1 MIIGEGNKMGNNIV
15 NNYCSTMTSIIADT
29 IKNYERNV
37 AEIKRIEEELNDL
50 NHEIELSSPKDLY
63 KGYLMYKAIRE
74 LRIER
79 RRCKEEN
86 ELLADMYD
94 YFNGQQGQA
103 FKSKMQS
110 IQGTSVKLQATQE
123 ARTYQP
129 RQRNDLTITDKHST
143 ATKPFQEML
152 DDFNKNKAY
161 MKNGKLR
168 R

>member
-1 MIIGEGNKMGNNIV
+1 MGNNIV
-15 NNYCSTMTSIIADT
+15 NNYCSTMSQIIADT

-103 FKSKMQS
+103 FKSKIQQ
-110 IQGTSVKLQATQE
+110 IQGNSMKIKDAQE
-123 ARTYQP
+123 RRTYRP
-129 RQRNDLTITDKHST
+129 KQRDDLTCTDVRSEAH
-143 ATKPFQEML
+143 KPFEQML
-152 DDFNKNKAY
+152 KEFNESKAY
-161 MKNGKLR
+161 IQNGKLR
-168 R
+168 K